1 MPQSSRPTS
10 LSAAQLARET
20 LKTLAAQRIE
30 PTAENY
36 ARIYS
41 ELSGV
46 SPSVDN
52 TAAILP
58 EMRELAVI
66 ALRSGLMPLLPTDHA
81 DRTALA
87 GLANNVTE
95 ANGKAK
101 LASLTAELIDIAQ
114 RMKEAHSLD
123 AARTD
128 ALNQSLRALLAYVRD
143 LVGDD
148 QWLAQQI
155 DEINQ
160 RSDEHDPRE
169 LFEVERRLRQLSS
182 HQGQRRAGLSEA
194 REKLKHMVTVFVD
207 QMARVSESTGT
218 YGEQIGALS
227 QKASQAK
234 DLGELGNLLSEL
246 TEHTQNVQG
255 QLQQNRE
262 ELLKARSEVEATQ
275 DKIRTLEHELI
286 SLNEQV
292 REDPLTRALNRRG
305 LDEAFRRESA
315 RSTRHGTPLSLGL
328 IDIDHFKKLNDTH
341 GHHAGDQALMHLT
354 NVIKESMRPMDQLA
368 RIGGEEF
375 VLMLPDTNEEQARVA
390 LVRFQRELTK
400 RMFLQG
406 EQRLLITFSAGV
418 TQYRAGE
425 ELQAMQER
433 ADAALYQA
441 KQQGRNL
448 VLIAAP

>member
-1 MPQSSRPTS
+1 M
-10 LSAAQLARET
+10 SAAQLARET
-20 LKTLAAQRIE
+20 LKALAAQRIE
-30 PTAENY
+30 PNAENY
-36 ARIYS
+36 ARIY
-41 ELSGV
+41 
-46 SPSVDN
+46 
-52 TAAILP
+52 A
-58 EMRELAVI
+58 ELAGQPVNGNATLI
-66 ALRSGLMPLLPTDHA
+66 AELRQ
-81 DRTALA
+81 LA
-87 GLANNVTE
+87 GLAIRGGLLPML
-95 ANGKAK
+95 GKDDGDAAALTRVAQQ
-101 LASLTAELIDIAQ
+101 LAEENESAELAALARELSDITL
-114 RMKEAHSLD
+114 RMQD
-123 AARTD
+123 ARRLQVARVD
-128 ALNQSLRALLAYVRD
+128 ALDQSLRSLLNYVRD
-143 LVGDD
+143 LVADD
-148 QWLAQQI
+148 QWLTEQI
-155 DEINQ
+155 DEINK
-160 RSDEHDPRE
+160 RTAEHNPSE

-182 HQGQRRAGLSEA
+182 HHGQRRAGLSEA

-207 QMARVSESTGT
+207 QMARVSESTGA

-227 QKASQAK
+227 AKASEAK
-234 DLGELGNLLSEL
+234 DLSELGSLLTEL
-246 TEHTQNVQG
+246 TAHTQTVQG

-305 LDEAFRRESA
+305 LDEAFRREAA

-328 IDIDHFKKLNDTH
+328 IDIDHFKKLNDTY
-341 GHHAGDQALMHLT
+341 GHHAGDQALLHLT

-375 VLMLPDTNEEQARVA
+375 VLMLPDTPQENARVA

-406 EQRLLITFSAGV
+406 EQRWLITFSAGV
-418 TQYRAGE
+418 TQYRPGE

-448 VLIAAP
+448 VLVAE

>member
-1 MPQSSRPTS
+1 M
-10 LSAAQLARET
+10 SAAQLARET
-20 LKTLAAQRIE
+20 LKALAAQRIE

-41 ELSGV
+41 ELSGT
-46 SPSVDN
+46 SLPGDN
-52 TAAILP
+52 AAAIVP
-58 EMRELAVI
+58 ELRELLAI
-66 ALRSGLMPLLPTDHA
+66 ALHSGLMPLLHKDHA

-87 GLANNVTE
+87 EVAQN
-95 ANGKAK
+95 AAQASGKAK
-101 LASLTAELIDIAQ
+101 LASLTTELVDITQ
-114 RMKEAHSLD
+114 RMQETRSID
-123 AARTD
+123 TARTD

-160 RSDEHDPRE
+160 RSAQHDPRE

-207 QMARVSESTGT
+207 QMARVSESTGV

-227 QKASQAK
+227 EKASQAK
-234 DLGELGNLLSEL
+234 DLGELGNLLTEL
-246 TEHTQNVQG
+246 TEHTQSVQG

-305 LDEAFRRESA
+305 LDEAFRREAA

-341 GHHAGDQALMHLT
+341 GHHAGDQALLHLT

-375 VLMLPDTNEEQARVA
+375 VLMLPDTTEEHARVA

-418 TQYRAGE
+418 TQFRQGD